1 MKRIICLLI
10 MPAFFASCSGKKEAA
25 PGSPAAAL
33 KALAS
38 ASDYQGALG
47 CYTSATGN
55 AVRRILSS
63 GGVSEADILPI
74 LAFLRG
80 ARSWDV
86 VREAIDGDNASLEI
100 VISDHVTD
108 NMKGG
113 RILCSMKKEDGGWKI
128 DMEKNMR
135 ALEKSLRKNDSG
147 GYLERK
153 LRSYQ

>member
-1 MKRIICLLI
+1 MKRMICILI
-10 MPAFFASCSGKKEAA
+10 LAALFASCSGRKEPA

-33 KALAS
+33 KILAS
-38 ASDYQGALG
+38 ASDYQSALG
-47 CYTSATGN
+47 CYTSATGS
-55 AVRRILSS
+55 AVKRILSAE
-63 GGVSEADILPI
+63 GMSERDIFPI

-86 VREAIDGDNASLEI
+86 LKETIEGDTASLEI

-113 RILCSMKKEDGGWKI
+113 RMLCSMQKEDGGWKI
-128 DMEKNMR
+128 DMEKEMR
-135 ALEKSLRKNDSG
+135 ALEKSLRKNNSG

-153 LRSYQ
+153 LKAYQ